1 MVQEFWFS
9 LEFLGN
15 DPLTPPLRRIL
26 VVPTGRGRPHELRKI
41 DKARTSENTYRNP
54 AG

>member
-15 DPLTPPLRRIL
+15 DPLTPPLSRIL